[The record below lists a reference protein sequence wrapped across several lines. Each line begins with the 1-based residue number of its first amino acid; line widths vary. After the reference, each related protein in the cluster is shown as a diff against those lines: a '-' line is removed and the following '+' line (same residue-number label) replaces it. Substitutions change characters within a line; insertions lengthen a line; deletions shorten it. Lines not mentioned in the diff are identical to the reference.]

1 MFQKYSKRFFQKIS
15 RKNIYII
22 YIYIIYVYHIYIY
35 IIYVY
40 HIYHIYIYISYIY
53 IYVYHIWYMI
63 YIYIYIIYDI
73 YIYKY
78 QSPQVNVYFSTHPV
92 FFGRL
97 SNLGIGTLTNE
108 LRLTW
113 TQFFGKRKPQRWRW
127 QSMVIS
133 NGYMAIMAIIAY
145 TYLYCYIYIIVDGY

>member
-15 RKNIYII
+15 RKTYISYI
-22 YIYIIYVYHIYIY
+22 YIYHICISYIY
-35 IIYVY
+35 I
-40 HIYHIYIYISYIY
+40 IYIYISYIY
-53 IYVYHIWYMI
+53 ISYIYIYIYIYIYLCISYM
-63 YIYIYIIYDI
+63 IYIYIIYDI

-133 NGYMAIMAIIAY
+133 NGYMAIMAIIAH